1 MKKFLILMGIALIS
15 VAAVFAQSTAD
26 ELAKWKDL
34 LDSGAITQEEYDAKK
49 AQILDGGAQ
58 SQQTQTLNVS
68 NEDLVATI
76 ENLIEDDLEDNKE
89 KIASLATR
97 LSSEQKQ
104 ELYDKY
110 QKSAGGYFALNLLLG
125 FGIGSFAQGD
135 KRSAWTQLGFELG
148 GITCIAL
155 GSSSGSA
162 YATAIG
168 AGFCIG
174 AGIVGLVAPWTYA
187 ANRNEALAESLG
199 VESISW
205 MPMVDPTNESV
216 GLVARINF

>member
-49 AQILDGGAQ
+49 AQILDGSAQ

-135 KRSAWTQLGFELG
+135 KRSGWTQLGFELG
-148 GITCIAL
+148 GITCIAA
-155 GSSSGSA
+155 GSSSGSV
-162 YATAIG
+162 YLTALG

-174 AGIVGLVAPWTYA
+174 AGIVGLVSPWSYA
-187 ANRNEALAESLG
+187 SNRNAALSESLG

-205 MPMVDPTNESV
+205 MPMVDPTNDSI